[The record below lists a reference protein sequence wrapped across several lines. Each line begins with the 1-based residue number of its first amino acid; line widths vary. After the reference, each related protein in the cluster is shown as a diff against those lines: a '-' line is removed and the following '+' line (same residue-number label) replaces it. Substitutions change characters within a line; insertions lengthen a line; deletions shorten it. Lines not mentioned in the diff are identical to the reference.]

1 MKASARARRFL
12 DRHLAA
18 GDPLLGFSSAAVEKA
33 ASERH
38 WSSWREWVAAVF
50 GHVASAGFAGR
61 HERLW
66 AWLDALGTST
76 PMPLVEVWPRGGAKS
91 TTTELGVVWAGMNL
105 HRRYV
110 LYVSGT
116 QDQADKHVSSIGSWL
131 LRAGMERSVGRY
143 GSSRGWRRNQLRAAN
158 GFNVE
163 AIGLDTAARGIKLEE
178 VRPDLIILDD
188 IDDRNDSPTLVRK
201 KEASITSTILPAG
214 GADTAIL
221 FVQNLIHDG
230 SVMNRLVT
238 GRADWLSARTFAGIE
253 PAVVGLET
261 KEELLES
268 GAVRHRIIGGRATW
282 EGQSIE
288 VCQRQIELWGL
299 SAFRREAQHLVRGV
313 QGFFFNEERFR
324 RCDPCEVPSGLR
336 LVRAWDL
343 AGTHGAGDYTV
354 GVLLG
359 VCPAGVY
366 YVLDV
371 LRVQW
376 NSALVRELV
385 RATAERDRSGEI
397 WSLDDV
403 DERGT
408 LVRTGSVRFTFTG
421 KVRLRLPQDPSQAGR
436 AQADQFRADLAA
448 FAPIIVPV
456 SGRGSKGKRAGGWA
470 EAVNDGSAVLVRGA
484 WNHDFTEE
492 HREFREDEE
501 HEYDDQVDACADAY
515 NELRGSSGWVHQ
527 LGAVLGS

>member
-1 MKASARARRFL
+1 MKASIRARRL
-12 DRHLAA
+12 IDRQFAA
-18 GDPLLGFSSAAVEKA
+18 GDPLLGFGEPTSVTD
-33 ASERH
+33 ERA
-38 WSSWREWVAAVF
+38 WSGWREWVGAVF
-50 GHVASAGFAGR
+50 GHVASAGFAPR

-66 AWLDALGTST
+66 SWFDSLGAST
-76 PMPLVEVWPRGGAKS
+76 PSPLVECWPRGGAKS

-188 IDDRNDSPTLVRK
+188 IDDRNDSPALVRK

-214 GADTAIL
+214 GPDTAIL

-230 SVMNRLVT
+230 SAMNRLIT

-253 PAVVGLET
+253 PAIVGLET
-261 KEELLES
+261 AEELLDT
-268 GAVRHRIIGGRATW
+268 GVVRHRIVAGIPTW
-282 EGQSIE
+282 EGQSLD

-324 RCDPCEVPSGLR
+324 RCDPADLPHGLR

-354 GVLLG
+354 GALLG
-359 VCPAGVY
+359 VCPNGVY

-371 LRVQW
+371 IRVQW
-376 NSALVRELV
+376 NTALVRELI
-385 RATAERDRSGEI
+385 RLTAERDRAGEI
-397 WSLDDV
+397 WSPDDV
-403 DERGT
+403 DERGA
-408 LVRTGSVRFTFTG
+408 LIRPGVMRYSFAG
-421 KVRLRLPQDPSQAGR
+421 KVRLRLPQDPSQAGK
-436 AQADQFRADLAA
+436 AQSEQFRSDLAEFSPA
-448 FAPIIVPV
+448 IVPV
-456 SGRGSKGKRAGGWA
+456 TGSKARRSGGWA
-470 EAVNDGSAVLVRGA
+470 EAVNDGNAVLVRA
-484 WNHDFTEE
+484 TWNHDFIEE

-501 HEYDDQVDACADAY
+501 HEFDDQVDAVADAY

-527 LGAVLGS
+527 LGALLGS